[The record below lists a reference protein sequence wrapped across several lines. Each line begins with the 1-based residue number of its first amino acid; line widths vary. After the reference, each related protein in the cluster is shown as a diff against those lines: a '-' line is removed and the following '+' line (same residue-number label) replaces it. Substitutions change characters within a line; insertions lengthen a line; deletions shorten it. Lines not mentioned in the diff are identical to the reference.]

1 MGESF
6 TRGDDYQRART
17 LRRRTARLRRR
28 MVIHWDDVEPV
39 AIEGEQLRGTRWRL
53 GAAAGARDVGLS
65 RFQVAAGERAMPVH
79 VHADEEELFYV
90 LDGEGVSW
98 QDGRAYAV
106 RTGDCILHRP
116 GAEAHTILGAGAG
129 LEVLAFSGGS
139 ATGLTW
145 LPRARAWWNGPHWLP
160 HDGPDPFAAEEAAG
174 PLEVPAPEAQRPPT
188 IVALDDLAAED
199 FTGGGDVVAV
209 RRELGDALGSMRTG
223 VGHLTVAP
231 GALSGPPHCHAAEEE
246 LFVVLDGSGTL
257 LLGDDEHTVRAGSI
271 VARPPGTG
279 VPHAFRAGDQP
290 LTMLAFSTRDPND
303 IVFFPRSGKVG
314 LRGIRA
320 RFFVEQVEYWD
331 GEL

>member
-1 MGESF
+1 
-6 TRGDDYQRART
+6 
-17 LRRRTARLRRR
+17 

-53 GAAAGARDVGLS
+53 GAAAGAHDVGLS
-65 RFQVAAGERAMPVH
+65 RFRIAAGERAMPVH

-160 HDGPDPFAAEEAAG
+160 HDGPDPFSAEEGAG

-188 IVALDDLAAED
+188 IVALDDLAPED
-199 FTGGGDVVAV
+199 FTGGGDVFAV

-246 LFVVLDGSGTL
+246 LFVVLDGNATL
-257 LLGDDEHTVRAGSI
+257 LLGDEEHPVRAGSI

-279 VPHAFRAGDQP
+279 VPHAFRAGDRP
-290 LTMLAFSTRDPND
+290 LTMLAFSTREPND